1 MADFSFF
8 YFHPE
13 TATVL
18 ALVAAR
24 TNPKTKLLTPVGV
37 QLARKKAFLSGFV
50 DLRAGKSFWTLKNFR
65 NYFSSCCGSSS
76 DCCVVCGINSQR
88 VAKLSNRWSA
98 GNTTVAAIKHEKQ
111 IIHIRFNYNYA
122 RGGTYLAASRNGG
135 TRELLQV
142 WCNKTFPKK
151 DS

>member
-1 MADFSFF
+1 MADFSLF

-50 DLRAGKSFWTLKNFR
+50 DVRAGKSFWTLKNFGTISVR
-65 NYFSSCCGSSS
+65 AAAAPPTAAWCVELTVREWPSCP
-76 DCCVVCGINSQR
+76 
-88 VAKLSNRWSA
+88 
-98 GNTTVAAIKHEKQ
+98 TVGL
-111 IIHIRFNYNYA
+111 R
-122 RGGTYLAASRNGG
+122 G
-135 TRELLQV
+135 TRRWRPLSTK
-142 WCNKTFPKK
+142 NK
-151 DS
+151 